1 MELAVVSGKGG
12 TGKTTIVAA
21 LAQLAQ
27 QHVTLVDADV
37 DAPNLYLMV
46 KGDPIHHESFSGEQ
60 QAVVNPANCLR
71 CGRCNHVCHFD
82 AIHFG
87 NVDPWLCEGCGA
99 CTLVCPTN
107 AIQLQ
112 PEETAEIEVIKNDER
127 LLIRAQM
134 KLGGEGSGKLIA
146 QLRKVAKTHAPAET
160 LTIIDGSP
168 GIGCAVISSI
178 TGVNHVLI
186 ITEPTHSGL
195 ADLQRITQLCEHFT
209 IPASVCINQYDLNEV
224 VYEKVQAYCEAH
236 SLPILGE
243 IPFDP
248 AVRQAQRQL
257 EPITKHKDSPA
268 SQQIQQ
274 MWNQLQAQLH

>member
-46 KGDPIHHESFSGEQ
+46 EGEPIHHESFSGEQ
-60 QAVVNPANCLR
+60 QAVVNSAYCR
-71 CGRCNHVCHFD
+71 HCGRCNHACHFD

-87 NVDPWLCEGCGA
+87 NVNPWLCEGCGA
-99 CTLVCPTN
+99 CTLVCPTR

-127 LLIRAQM
+127 HLIRAQM

-224 VYEKVQAYCEAH
+224 VYEKVRAYCEAH
-236 SLPILGE
+236 SLPIVGE

-257 EPITKHKDSPA
+257 EPITKHIDSLA
-268 SQQIQQ
+268 SQRIQE
-274 MWNQLQAQLH
+274 MWNQLQAQLQ